1 MEILFNRMV
10 VRHNA
15 PFDVDEKRLELL
27 RRLNELPGVDLPE
40 DAIRRRPSILLV
52 TLVDPSALA
61 MFLKG
66 IEWTIQEVEASCNL

>member
-1 MEILFNRMV
+1 MV

-40 DAIRRRPSILLV
+40 DGITRRPSISFAALAN
-52 TLVDPSALA
+52 PNALA
-61 MFLKG
+61 MFLKVM
-66 IEWTIQEVEASCNL
+66 EWAIKEVEAASKL